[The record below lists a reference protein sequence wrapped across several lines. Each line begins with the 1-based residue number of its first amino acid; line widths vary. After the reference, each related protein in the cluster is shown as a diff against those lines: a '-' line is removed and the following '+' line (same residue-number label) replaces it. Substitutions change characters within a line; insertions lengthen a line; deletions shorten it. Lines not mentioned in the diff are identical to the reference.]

1 MIYHFL
7 INFHKNLNNHLD
19 KLTIVNGVFMVDFTL
34 VALGSIFFFGGMVI
48 NFVAFAKGV
57 NNAFIWALFPILHGI
72 HEYIEFLLDS
82 KLIPDFFERFELF
95 FAITSSFVLL
105 MACIEYLGVINSPNG
120 KYVGLAGIFSFIY
133 ILFFSSDNTFNA
145 IHNLTFD
152 WGIVNTEFLRLF
164 YGFIIPSICA
174 IIIFLTYL
182 KLRKE
187 NLKENIS
194 VDTNLTRICFLLILG
209 LFIFAFFEG
218 FDNNDI
224 GVLFRGI
231 SAIMLLLIPAI
242 IIIYTR
248 IGLNNLLIFNH
259 TTGRPIFVYNFVKD
273 KKSSEEKWILTAGV
287 LTAISSLSTSETDI
301 GAINQIKSDQGQYIL
316 TKTGKYTV
324 AIQTRTS
331 NKVLEKNLLKFKEQ
345 VNSELTKLN
354 DNSPVFDIN
363 NHPVFENLTEQLFKN
378 LA

>member
-1 MIYHFL
+1 M
-7 INFHKNLNNHLD
+7 
-19 KLTIVNGVFMVDFTL
+19 
-34 VALGSIFFFGGMVI
+34 
-48 NFVAFAKGV
+48 
-57 NNAFIWALFPILHGI
+57 
-72 HEYIEFLLDS
+72 
-82 KLIPDFFERFELF
+82 
-95 FAITSSFVLL
+95 
-105 MACIEYLGVINSPNG
+105 
-120 KYVGLAGIFSFIY
+120 
-133 ILFFSSDNTFNA
+133 
-145 IHNLTFD
+145 
-152 WGIVNTEFLRLF
+152 
-164 YGFIIPSICA
+164 
-174 IIIFLTYL
+174 
-182 KLRKE
+182 
-187 NLKENIS
+187 
-194 VDTNLTRICFLLILG
+194 DTNLTRICFFLILG
-209 LFIFAFFEG
+209 LFIFAVFEG
-218 FDNNDI
+218 FDSNDI
-224 GVLFRGI
+224 CVLIRGI